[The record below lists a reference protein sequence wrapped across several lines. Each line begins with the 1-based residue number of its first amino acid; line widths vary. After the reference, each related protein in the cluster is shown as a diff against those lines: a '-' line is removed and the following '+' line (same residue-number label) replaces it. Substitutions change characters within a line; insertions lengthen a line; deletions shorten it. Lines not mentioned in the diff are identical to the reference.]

1 MVQGLVWPAVPTQRN
16 LITLGLLYQ
25 FEKIERWPAERI
37 RQYQF
42 RQLEQLLRFA
52 GTRVPFYRKRFS
64 DSGFDPKAPLTPESW
79 QQLPVLTRVDVQE
92 NFSALV
98 ASTLPKSH
106 GKTHEVTSSGSTGT
120 PVKVRKTALSQM
132 FWGAMT
138 TRFHLW
144 NGDDLSGIYAAIRTQ
159 KKPSM
164 ATYPDGARSRSWGRT
179 MPFATGPA
187 AVLNLNA
194 KTHEQAEWLQRT
206 KPDFLLSYPSILEAL
221 AKHCLQENIELPTI
235 KRVHAMSEVLRP
247 AVRRVCNDAW
257 GAKVFDMY
265 STEETGYIALQCPQS
280 EQLLVQEEGAF
291 VEFLDDNGRP
301 CAPGE
306 VGRVVVTPLHNFAMP
321 LIRYE
326 VGDFAEVG
334 KKAACGRAFQ
344 VIERVLGRT
353 RNMVRLPNGQYHYP
367 DYQDILEGFDHVVQF
382 QIIRRAE
389 EELEMKLVARRAL
402 TKPEEKR
409 LRSWLQERFMYP
421 FRIEFSYHDEI
432 ARSAGGKFIDYRS
445 DID

>member
-1 MVQGLVWPAVPTQRN
+1 
-16 LITLGLLYQ
+16 
-25 FEKIERWPAERI
+25 
-37 RQYQF
+37 
-42 RQLEQLLRFA
+42 
-52 GTRVPFYRKRFS
+52 
-64 DSGFDPKAPLTPESW
+64 
-79 QQLPVLTRVDVQE
+79 
-92 NFSALV
+92 
-98 ASTLPKSH
+98 
-106 GKTHEVTSSGSTGT
+106 
-120 PVKVRKTALSQM
+120 
-132 FWGAMT
+132 
-138 TRFHLW
+138 
-144 NGDDLSGIYAAIRTQ
+144 
-159 KKPSM
+159 
-164 ATYPDGARSRSWGRT
+164 
-179 MPFATGPA
+179 
-187 AVLNLNA
+187 
-194 KTHEQAEWLQRT
+194 
-206 KPDFLLSYPSILEAL
+206 
-221 AKHCLQENIELPTI
+221 I

-247 AVRRVCNDAW
+247 AVRRICNEAW
-257 GAKVFDMY
+257 GAKMFDMY
-265 STEETGYIALQCPQS
+265 STEETGYIALQCPES
-280 EQLLVQEEGAF
+280 EQFLVQEEGAY

-402 TKPEEKR
+402 TKPEEKA

-432 ARSAGGKFIDYRS
+432 ARSAGGKFVDYRS